1 MIVIVWVASG
11 VVLVMVAAILV
22 VWLEVNSVLYVY
34 VSVPVSPFVCVCVCL
49 LVSIISS

>member
-34 VSVPVSPFVCVCVCL
+34 VSVPVSPLCVCVCL
-49 LVSIISS
+49 SVGQYNI